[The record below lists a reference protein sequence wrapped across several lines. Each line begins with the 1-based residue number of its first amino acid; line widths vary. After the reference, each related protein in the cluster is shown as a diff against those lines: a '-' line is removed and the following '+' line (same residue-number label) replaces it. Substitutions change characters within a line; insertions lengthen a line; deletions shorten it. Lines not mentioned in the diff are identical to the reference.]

1 MLLAVSCCRSSKTT
15 LCNCPIYPIG
25 GRAVGQELSNL
36 NYSEYPNT
44 WEWIGRIN
52 KLRQELE
59 ICHSPA
65 SVKNIPE

>member
-1 MLLAVSCCRSSKTT
+1 MLLVTSCYHSSETT
-15 LCNCPIYPIG
+15 LCNCPVYPIG
-25 GRAVGQELSNL
+25 GRVVGQELANL
-36 NYSEYPNT
+36 DYSEYPNT

-59 ICHSPA
+59 ICHSPV